1 MSETATQVR
10 NETTPHFPMDRDMR
24 CPFAPP
30 DGTRVLRESNPVSR
44 VEIWDG
50 SKPWLVTGH
59 AEQKALLADP
69 RISVDES
76 LPGFPHWNEGMA
88 ANVSMRPKSV
98 FNSDGEQHS
107 HFRRMMTKAF
117 TFKRVAALRPFV
129 QETTD
134 GLIDAILEGPRP
146 ADLVAAL
153 ALPLPTIV
161 ICQMLGVP
169 YDSHDF
175 FQENAVRSV
184 DRYATPDENMQA
196 FAAMFMFMH
205 ELVEKKM
212 EEPTD
217 DVISDFALRA
227 KSGEIDVAEAAQMG
241 LGMLIAGHE
250 TSANMIA
257 LGTLALLENPGQLAI
272 LTAADGDPD
281 VIGNAVEE
289 MMRFL
294 GIIHNGQRRIALE
307 DIEISGQTIHAGD
320 GVIMELGSSN
330 WDPAAFPEPDKL
342 DLTRAARHHT
352 AFGFGPHQC
361 IGQQL
366 ARVELQI
373 VYTSIFRRIPDLR
386 LAVPIDEIEFKSD
399 RLAYGVYSLPVTW

>member
-1 MSETATQVR
+1 MSETATEVR
-10 NETTPHFPMDRDMR
+10 NETAPRFPMDRNPR

-30 DGTRVLRESNPVSR
+30 EGTKTLRESNPVSR

-59 AEQKALLADP
+59 AEQKTLLADP

-98 FNSDGEQHS
+98 FNSDGAQHS

-117 TFKRVAALRPFV
+117 TFKRVNALRPFV
-129 QETTD
+129 QQTTD
-134 GLIDAILEGPRP
+134 ELIDAILAGPKP
-146 ADLVAAL
+146 ADLVSAL
-153 ALPLPTIV
+153 ALPLPSIV
-161 ICQMLGVP
+161 ISQMLGVP
-169 YDSHDF
+169 YESHGF
-175 FQENAVRSV
+175 FQENSVKSV

-212 EEPTD
+212 KEPDD
-217 DVISDFALRA
+217 DVLSDFAARA
-227 KSGEIDVAEAAQMG
+227 RDGEIDVAEAAQMG

-257 LGTLALLENPGQLAI
+257 LGTLALLEHPDQLAI
-272 LTAADGDPD
+272 LREADDESVVGD
-281 VIGNAVEE
+281 AVEE
-289 MMRFL
+289 MMRYL

-307 DIEISGQTIHAGD
+307 DIEISGQTIRAGE
-320 GVIMELGSSN
+320 GVIMELGASN
-330 WDPAAFPEPDKL
+330 WDPAAFPEPEKL
-342 DLTRAARHHT
+342 DLQRSARHHT
-352 AFGFGPHQC
+352 GFGFGPHQC

-373 VYTSIFRRIPDLR
+373 VYTSIFERMPNI
-386 LAVPIDEIEFKSD
+386 AVARPIDEIEFKSD
-399 RLAYGVYSLPVTW
+399 RLAYGVYALPVTW